1 MTVEPASQ
9 DAGEH
14 NPAYRPGIRFFKRFA
29 SRASECEVGVEKPLA
44 GPVPLPLLPA
54 TMPTAK
60 PALLALEDGSVFHG
74 RAFGADATIAGE
86 CVFNTSMTGYQE
98 IVTDPSYF
106 GQIVTLTAPMI
117 GNYGVNEEDTEA
129 SAPRASGLVVRELS
143 PIVSNWRATSS
154 LHDYLRRHGI
164 PGISD
169 VDTRALT
176 KKLRVDGA
184 MKCCLTT
191 LPMSEADAV
200 ARARNWHDI
209 AGADYV
215 KDTTCAEPYFW
226 RLDDAARF
234 NPPYVP
240 AGTTFGQAATPA
252 RRHTVAAFD
261 FGAKHTIFR
270 KLVNHGF
277 DVKVFP
283 ATATAEQIREHAPDG
298 VFLSNGPGDPAALAY
313 IHKTVSGLVPH
324 FPIFGICLGHQMI
337 THALGGSTYKLKFGH
352 RGGNQPVKN
361 LETGRVS
368 ITAQNHG
375 FATDPASIEKG
386 GGVVTEINL
395 NDNTVEGLRHRVLP
409 IFSVQYHPEAAPG
422 PNDADPLFADFH
434 RLISD
439 RKAGKI

>member
-1 MTVEPASQ
+1 MSTV
-9 DAGEH
+9 
-14 NPAYRPGIRFFKRFA
+14 
-29 SRASECEVGVEKPLA
+29 
-44 GPVPLPLLPA
+44 
-54 TMPTAK
+54 K
-60 PALLALEDGSVFHG
+60 PALLALEDGSVYHG

-117 GNYGVNEEDTEA
+117 GNYGVNDEDTEA
-129 SAPRASGLVVRELS
+129 TAPRASGLVVRELS
-143 PIVSNWRATSS
+143 PVVSNWRANSS
-154 LHDYLRRHGI
+154 LDAYLRKYGI

-169 VDTRALT
+169 VDTRAIT

-200 ARARNWHDI
+200 ARAKAWHDM
-209 AGADYV
+209 AGSDYV
-215 KDTTCAEPYFW
+215 KDTTCREPYIW
-226 RLDDAARF
+226 GASDPSRF
-234 NPPYVP
+234 NAPYVP
-240 AGTTFGQAATPA
+240 VGTTLGLANTPA
-252 RRHTVAAFD
+252 KRFRVAAFD

-277 DVKVFP
+277 DVQVFP
-283 ATATAEQIREHAPDG
+283 ATATAEQVKEHAPDG

-313 IHKTVSGLVPH
+313 IHKTVTGLVPE

-337 THALGGSTYKLKFGH
+337 THALGGSTFKLKFGH

-361 LETGRVS
+361 LETGKVS

-375 FATDPASIEKG
+375 FATDPASLEKG
-386 GGVVTEINL
+386 GAVVTEINL
-395 NDNTVEGLRHRVLP
+395 NDNTVEGLRHKALP

-422 PNDADPLFADFH
+422 PNDADPLFADFY
-434 RLISD
+434 RLIEQ